1 MKGNYIMNEF
11 LLNSVT
17 NIANLKLETILLN
30 NAVTIIIS
38 AFIMITYKITY
49 KGAAY
54 SKKFNVSLGMMT
66 IITTFIMS
74 VISNNIA
81 LSLGMVG
88 ALSIVRFRT
97 AVKDVRDTTYIFWAI
112 AVGISCGV
120 SQYMLAAITS
130 VVIFVFLIV
139 MGQTKPD
146 GKITVIVSCQ
156 LDAQN
161 KVKSAINKHFEGS
174 AIQKMKNAD
183 RESCEMIYEIKRHI
197 YEKISI
203 TNQADIV
210 ERLLNIDGVINV
222 SQTHQAEDIVR

>member
-1 MKGNYIMNEF
+1 MNDF
-11 LLNSVT
+11 LLNGIT
-17 NIANLKLETILLN
+17 NIANLSLETILLN
-30 NAVTIIIS
+30 NAVTVVIA

-66 IITTFIMS
+66 ILTTFIMS
-74 VISNNIA
+74 VISNNVA

-120 SQYMLAAITS
+120 SQYILAAITS
-130 VVIFVFLIV
+130 VIVFVFLLV

-156 LDAQN
+156 LDVQN
-161 KVKSAINKHFEGS
+161 KVKSAIDKYFEGN
-174 AIQKMKNAD
+174 AMQKMKNAD
-183 RESCEMIYEIKRHI
+183 RESCEIIYEVKRNA
-197 YEKISI
+197 YEKINAV
-203 TNQADIV
+203 NQTDIV
-210 ERLLNIDGVINV
+210 EKLLNIEGVINV
-222 SQTHQAEDIVR
+222 NQTHQSEDIAR

>member
-1 MKGNYIMNEF
+1 MNEF
-11 LLNSVT
+11 LLSSVT
-17 NIANLKLETILLN
+17 NITDLSLETILLN
-30 NAVTIIIS
+30 NAVTIIIA
-38 AFIMITYKITY
+38 AFIMITYKVTY

-54 SKKFNVSLGMMT
+54 SKKFNVSLGMMI

-97 AVKDVRDTTYIFWAI
+97 AVKDVRDTTYIFWGI

-120 SQYMLAAITS
+120 SQYILAAITS
-130 VVIFVFLIV
+130 VVVFVFLII

-146 GKITVIVSCQ
+146 GKVTVIVSCA
-156 LDAQN
+156 LDTQN
-161 KVKSAINKHFEGS
+161 KVKAAIEKYFEGN
-174 AIQKMKNAD
+174 AMQKMKNAD
-183 RESCEMIYEIKRHI
+183 RESCEIIYEIKSNT
-197 YEKISI
+197 YEKI
-203 TNQADIV
+203 NAANPVDIV

-222 SQTHQAEDIVR
+222 NQTHQAEDITR